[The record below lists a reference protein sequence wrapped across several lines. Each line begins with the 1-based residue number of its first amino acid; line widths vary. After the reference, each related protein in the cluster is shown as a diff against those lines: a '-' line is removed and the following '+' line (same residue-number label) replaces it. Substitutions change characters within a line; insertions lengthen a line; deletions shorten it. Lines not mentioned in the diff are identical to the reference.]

1 MVIAL
6 QRADR
11 EGVDE
16 VEELMELMEVE
27 RVELCDEEVMAG

>member
-1 MVIAL
+1 MVMAL
-6 QRADR
+6 QSADR

-16 VEELMELMEVE
+16 VEEIVELMAVE